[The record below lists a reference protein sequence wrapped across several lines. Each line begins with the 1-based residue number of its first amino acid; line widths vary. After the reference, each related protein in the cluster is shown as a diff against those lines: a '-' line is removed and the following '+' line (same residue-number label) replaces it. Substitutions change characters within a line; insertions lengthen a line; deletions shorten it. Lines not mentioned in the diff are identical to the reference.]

1 MRKRA
6 LKALIRNAFRKS
18 GSGGAT
24 ASLPV
29 GGALLLSGIVV
40 FSLILGAWFESF
52 RWYWERFTVDTVII
66 YNAPEDF
73 REYAESKI
81 EEDGPSETGFK
92 IMWQEHP
99 YVFDVAHYNQMM
111 DDYNARLTLVF
122 DKDGNVLSFYPPGDL
137 DNTNFKGFV
146 TGYLIDSYNDYTKAK
161 NSGMDVPEPFMLV
174 EEDVSD
180 DSSSDNSEFLRVLA
194 YMLIPLLFFIAVL
207 YASMTKGTNLIA
219 GAKEQN
225 SFAAILMTPVPRTTL
240 IMGNITGVWIA
251 AMIPVVI
258 IALPLLFVPSYIKG
272 VLPSILMM
280 AILAF
285 FVVSIVIL
293 ISVMSSNVISAQTT
307 FLPVFLVFI
316 ALCVTCMQKPE
327 DYFGIYEYLPIYGQ
341 YLGIA
346 QALTEG
352 VKILPVIGS
361 SVTTLILSGCAVFAS
376 VKLLGSERFTVS
388 VMSVSDKEIL
398 KAARQAKADARK
410 KNRLVSRVSVF
421 GYKPRNTLNGVS
433 FGISQLLRPLMLLS
447 IFQLIALIPPL
458 LMTDGEYLTDI
469 MYSLRSVNTVSDIM
483 SSGAEIIGVL
493 MSSPAFLLSMA
504 LGYIMIDIY
513 YCLRVRLFEKMPLS
527 SGLGFCR
534 EGIIKKYLTGA
545 VLGTAMIASVFGTL
559 VISGQIR
566 VTWFGIAAQGIP
578 LLLSY
583 ILMWLFQG
591 ACEEIMFRGYM
602 MPRVASRYGLIPAI
616 AVSSLLFCLFHGL
629 NPGFSV
635 LAFVNLVLIS
645 VLYGLIAYYTDNI
658 WIVCAAHTMW
668 NFTQGNVFGLE
679 VSGNTGNVSFIH
691 TELGDRANALI
702 TGGTFGPEGGLSVT
716 IVTVIALVAVV
727 IIFRNHKKKQRM

>member
-1 MRKRA
+1 MRTRA

-40 FSLILGAWFESF
+40 FSLILGAWFYSF
-52 RWYWERFTVDTVII
+52 RWYWDRFRVDTVII
-66 YNAPEDF
+66 VNAPEDF
-73 REYAESKI
+73 RDYVELKMQ
-81 EEDGPSETGFK
+81 EDGPANSGFTTL
-92 IMWQEHP
+92 WQEHP
-99 YVFDVAHYNQMM
+99 YVFDVAHYNQLM

-122 DKDGNVLSFYPPGDL
+122 DNDGNVLTFYPAGDL
-137 DNTNFKGFV
+137 DNTAFRNFV
-146 TGYLIDSYNDYTKAK
+146 TGYLIDPYNEYKSSDQ
-161 NSGMDVPEPFMLV
+161 NGIDIPDPFLLIGDPV
-174 EEDVSD
+174 AD
-180 DSSSDNSEFLRVLA
+180 DSVENNREFLRVLA

-225 SFAAILMTPVPRTTL
+225 SFAAILMTPVPRSML
-240 IMGNITGVWIA
+240 IMGNITGVWIS
-251 AMIPVVI
+251 AMIPVLI
-258 IALPLLFVPSYIKG
+258 ISLPLLFVPQYIKG
-272 VLPSILMM
+272 VIPSIFMM

-293 ISVMSSNVISAQTT
+293 ISVMSNNVISAQTT

-327 DYFGIYEYLPIYGQ
+327 DYIGIYEYLPIYGQ

-352 VKILPVIGS
+352 VKILPVLGS
-361 SVTTLILSGCAVFAS
+361 SITTLALSGLSVFVS

-398 KAARQAKADARK
+398 KAARQARSDARR
-410 KNRLVSRVSVF
+410 KNRLISRVSVF
-421 GYKPRNTLNGVS
+421 GYKPRSTMNDVS
-433 FGISQLLRPLMLLS
+433 FSISQMLRPLMLLS
-447 IFQLIALIPPL
+447 VFQLISLIPPL
-458 LMTDGEYLTDI
+458 LMTDGEYLTNI
-469 MYSLRSVNTVSDIM
+469 MYSLRSVDSVSDVM

-513 YCLRVRLFEKMPLS
+513 YCLRVRLFERTPLS
-527 SGLGFCR
+527 SGLGFCS
-534 EGIIKKYLTGA
+534 GGVVKKYLAGALTGF
-545 VLGTAMIASVFGTL
+545 AMIGSVFGIL
-559 VISGQIR
+559 VVSGQIR
-566 VTWFGIAAQGIP
+566 VTGFGIAAQGIP

-583 ILMWLFQG
+583 FLMWLFQG

-602 MPRVASRYGLIPAI
+602 MPRLAARYGLIPAI
-616 AVSSLLFCLFHGL
+616 AVSSLLFCVFHGL

-635 LAFVNLVLIS
+635 LAFINLVLIS
-645 VLYGLIAYYTDNI
+645 VLYGLIAYYTNNI

-668 NFTQGNVFGLE
+668 NLTQGNVFGLE

-691 TELGDRANALI
+691 TELGENASSLM
-702 TGGTFGPEGGLSVT
+702 TGGTFGPEGGLAVT
-716 IVTVIALVAVV
+716 IVTVIALAAVV
-727 IIFRNHKKKQRM
+727 LIFRKRNKKKA